1 MKSPYQIDGPAVI
14 SFSGGRTS
22 GYMLRQILDEGL
34 RPDVHVIFADT
45 GKEREETY
53 AFVSDVEARWGVSIE
68 WVHRAGYFDQLIA
81 DKKMLPNPV
90 MRFCTSE
97 LKMVPMTKWMK
108 AHGYTRWTNVVGIR
122 ADEPRRIV
130 RLRER
135 EDKTGDVAL
144 PLADAGVTEA
154 DVMAFWKAQPF
165 DLQLKPGEGN
175 CDLCFL
181 KGFGLRQQIARDHPE
196 LAVWWIEKER
206 DMSVLKGVP
215 TTFRH
220 DAPRYLEL
228 LTQPD
233 LFKDGVDELT
243 ECFCHD

>member
-1 MKSPYQIDGPAVI
+1 
-14 SFSGGRTS
+14 
-22 GYMLRQILDEGL
+22 MLRKILDEGL
-34 RPDVHVIFADT
+34 RPDVYVIFADT

-53 AFVSDVEARWGVSIE
+53 NFVADVEVRWGIRVE
-68 WVHRAGYFDQLIA
+68 RVERPGQFDKLIA

-97 LKMVPMTKWMK
+97 LKMKPMERAMK

-154 DVMAFWKAQPF
+154 DVMAFWKDQPF

-175 CDLCFL
+175 CDLFFL

-196 LAVWWIEKER
+196 LAVWWIDHER
-206 DMSVLKGVP
+206 EMSA
-215 TTFRH
+215 TFRH
-220 DAPRYLEL
+220 DAPRYLHL